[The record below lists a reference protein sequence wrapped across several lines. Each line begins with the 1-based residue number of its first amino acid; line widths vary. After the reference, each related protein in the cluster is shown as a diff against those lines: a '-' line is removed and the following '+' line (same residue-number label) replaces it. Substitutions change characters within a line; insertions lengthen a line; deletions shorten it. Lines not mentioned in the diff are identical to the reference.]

1 MNRYE
6 SVILVKPTLNE
17 EELNNVKNKFFT
29 LVKDNGGKMLLN
41 ESEYGFVLKKTAYE
55 VKKFNKAQ
63 YLVFQFEADSDCV
76 DELNRVYRITD
87 EVIKYIIVKINEN
100 TKLVSKIKEDVKEA
114 KRSFKEETSDEK
126 NEEKLE
132 ENNEKEEIK
141 ENKEEK

>member
-17 EELNNVKNKFFT
+17 EELNNIKNKFFT

-63 YLVFQFEADSDCV
+63 YLVFQFEADAECV

-87 EVIKYIIVKINEN
+87 EVIKYIIVKINED
-100 TKLVSKIKEDVKEA
+100 TKLVAKMKEDAKES
-114 KRSFKEETSDEK
+114 KRSFKEETLDEK

-141 ENKEEK
+141 ENKEEE

>member
-63 YLVFQFEADSDCV
+63 YLVFQFEADAECV

-87 EVIKYIIVKINEN
+87 EVIKYIIVKINED
-100 TKLVSKIKEDVKEA
+100 TKLVAKMKEDAKES
-114 KRSFKEETSDEK
+114 KRSFKEETLDEK

-141 ENKEEK
+141 ENKEEE